1 VVAVRAIRVDVPGIT
16 TGASPYPSAVD
27 TGALVF
33 VSGQVSF
40 DDQGRVVAPGD
51 AAGQT
56 RQCLTRLERVLESLG
71 CSLTDVVSATVYL
84 TDAGFS
90 ADFNAEWGQ
99 WFGGH
104 RPARAT
110 VVADLLD
117 PALLIE
123 VQAIAVR
130 ETKGPR

>member
-1 VVAVRAIRVDVPGIT
+1 MSATRVDVPGIT
-16 TGASPYPSAVD
+16 TDDSPYPSAVD

-40 DDQGRVVAPGD
+40 DDHGRVVAPRD
-51 AAGQT
+51 PAGQT
-56 RQCLTRLERVLESLG
+56 RQCLTRLELVLESLG

-84 TDAGFS
+84 TDAAFA
-90 ADFNAEWGQ
+90 ADFNAEWGR
-99 WFGGH
+99 WFGAH

-117 PALLIE
+117 PALLVE

-130 ETKGPR
+130 VTTAPG